1 MDLIAKRKFK
11 KEKERIKKLE
21 KKVKAYNYIFKR

>member
-1 MDLIAKRKFK
+1 MDLIAKYKLK

-21 KKVKAYNYIFKR
+21 KEIKAYNYIFKR